1 MKMKNEVTYLYN
13 YRHATSNEVIYPT
26 TIEVNRIDM
35 VIKSNLYTLEV
46 AKIVKHGYEDKDGY
60 EFIITTYFLESVR
73 V

>member
-1 MKMKNEVTYLYN
+1 MKDTLTYLYN

-26 TIEVNRIDM
+26 TIEIDRIDM

-46 AKIVKHGYEDKDGY
+46 SRVIKHGYEDKDGY